1 MKDSIGKILREEQ
14 EQYLEALLP
23 ARDPVAAAIEADADQ
38 HRVPIVDSEVG
49 RFLYI
54 AARGIQARRVLE
66 VGTATGYSGLWLARA
81 LPEGGKLVTIDVNP
95 ARQQRARESW
105 AAAGVADRVE
115 TICRPALEV
124 LPTLSGPFDLV
135 FIDALKEEY
144 QQYFDMA
151 LPLLRPGALV
161 LVDNVLWKGRVAAG
175 EHDEETDAIRDFN
188 AYTMSHPRLTAVI
201 LPLGDGVL
209 YAVVE

>member
-14 EQYLEALLP
+14 EQYLVALLP
-23 ARDPVAAAIEADADQ
+23 ARDPVAAGIEADADQ
-38 HRVPIVDSEVG
+38 HQVPIVDPEVG

-54 AARGIQARRVLE
+54 AARSIQARRVLE

-95 ARQQRARESW
+95 ARQARAREAW
-105 AAAGVADRVE
+105 AAAGVAERVE
-115 TICRPALEV
+115 TITGPALEV
-124 LPTLSGPFDLV
+124 LPTLSGPFDLL
-135 FIDALKEEY
+135 FIDALKDEY
-144 QQYFDMA
+144 QQYFDLA

-161 LVDNVLWKGRVAAG
+161 LVDNVLWKGRVATG

>member
-23 ARDPVAAAIEADADQ
+23 ARDPVAAAIEADAAK
-38 HRVPIVDSEVG
+38 HNVPIVDPEVG

-66 VGTATGYSGLWLARA
+66 VGTATGYSGLWLA
-81 LPEGGKLVTIDVNP
+81 
-95 ARQQRARESW
+95 RARESW

-144 QQYFDMA
+144 QQCFDLA

-161 LVDNVLWKGRVAAG
+161 LVDNVLWKGRVATG

-188 AYTMSHPRLTAVI
+188 AYTMTHPRLTTAI

>member
-1 MKDSIGKILREEQ
+1 
-14 EQYLEALLP
+14 
-23 ARDPVAAAIEADADQ
+23 
-38 HRVPIVDSEVG
+38 
-49 RFLYI
+49 
-54 AARGIQARRVLE
+54 
-66 VGTATGYSGLWLARA
+66 
-81 LPEGGKLVTIDVNP
+81 VTIDVNP
-95 ARQQRARESW
+95 SRQGRARESW

-115 TICRPALEV
+115 TITGPAIEV
-124 LPTLSGPFDLV
+124 LPTLRGPFDLL

-144 QQYFDMA
+144 RQYFDLA

-188 AYTMSHPRLTAVI
+188 AYAMSHPRLTAVI